1 MKALILAAGYA
12 TRLYPLTRHY
22 PKPLL
27 EVNNKPIID
36 YIIEQ
41 LNGLKQVNEII
52 VVSNDRFISKFS
64 TWAKTAKTNKKIT
77 LVNDLTKNNQS
88 RLGAIGDINFVL
100 SRKRISDDI
109 LVIGGDNLFSQ
120 GLEGF
125 LKFSLGNYPSPIM
138 GIYRL
143 KDKSDASR
151 YGVVKLGRKGL
162 ISELA
167 EKPQKPASNLVAMC
181 LYFIP
186 RDLLGKVK
194 EYMRDTGKKNDT
206 TGGFICWLKD
216 KVKVYG
222 FVFGGKWFDIGD
234 HKYLDTANK
243 SLAVKS

>member
-12 TRLYPLTRHY
+12 TRLYPLTRQY

-27 EVNNKPIID
+27 EVNGKPIID
-36 YIIEQ
+36 YIVDK
-41 LNGLKQVNEII
+41 LNRLKQVDEII
-52 VVSNDRFISKFS
+52 VVTNARFFVNFNR
-64 TWAKTAKTNKKIT
+64 WAKTAKTDKKIT
-77 LVNDLTKNNQS
+77 VVNDLTKNNRT
-88 RLGAIGDINFVL
+88 RLGAIGDINFVF

-120 GLEGF
+120 GLNDY
-125 LKFSLGNYPSPIM
+125 LKFSLENYPAPTM

-143 KDKSDASR
+143 KNKADASR
-151 YGVVKLGRKGL
+151 YGVVKLGLKKQ
-162 ISELA
+162 ISDFA

-186 RDLLGKVK
+186 RDFLGKVK
-194 EYMRDTGKKNDT
+194 EYMRDTRKKNDA

-234 HKYLDTANK
+234 HKYLDAANK

>member
-12 TRLYPLTRHY
+12 TRLYPLTRQY

-27 EVNNKPIID
+27 EVNKKPIID
-36 YIIEQ
+36 YIIDQ
-41 LNGLKQVNEII
+41 LNDLKQVDEII
-52 VVSNDRFISKFS
+52 VVSNDRFISKFGK
-64 TWAKTAKTNKKIT
+64 WAKTAKTNKKIT

-125 LKFSLGNYPSPIM
+125 LKFSLENYPAPTM

-143 KDKSDASR
+143 KNKSDASR

-162 ISELA
+162 ISEFA

-194 EYMRDTGKKNDT
+194 EYMRDTRKKNDA

-234 HKYLDTANK
+234 HKYLDAANK